1 MKDIIIEDQPE
12 LYEKLKPYIEY
23 MESVGF
29 YTDHEMKYFTPHN
42 KDNYEYFNNW
52 KFNVD
57 GEAQWVVD
65 LALSTFEPKI
75 EIYTWR
81 IRKFKKNEPRSLK
94 NRNNVPFG
102 MLNKM
107 ERDDFGDYAYESKI
121 VDNINDFKKEIGK
134 YLKTVKKF
142 KERIKLY
149 EMEKDFK

>member
-1 MKDIIIEDQPE
+1 MKDIIIEDQPV

-29 YTDHEMKYFTPHN
+29 YTDHDMKYFTAHN
-42 KDNYEYFNNW
+42 EDNYEYFNNW
-52 KFNVD
+52 KYNVD
-57 GEAQWVVD
+57 GDAQWVVD

-75 EIYTWR
+75 EIYTWK
-81 IRKFKKNEPRSLK
+81 IKKYKKDEPRSMK
-94 NRNNVPFG
+94 YKDVPFD
-102 MLNKM
+102 MHNKM
-107 ERDDFGDYAYESKI
+107 KRDGFGDYAYESKL

>member
-1 MKDIIIEDQPE
+1 MKDIIIEDQPV

-29 YTDHEMKYFTPHN
+29 YTDHDMKYFSPHN
-42 KDNYEYFNNW
+42 EDNYEYFNNW
-52 KFNVD
+52 KYNVD
-57 GEAQWVVD
+57 GDAQWVVD

-75 EIYTWR
+75 EVYTWR
-81 IRKFKKNEPRSLK
+81 IKKYKKNEPRSMK
-94 NRNNVPFG
+94 HKDVPFD
-102 MLNKM
+102 MHNKM
-107 ERDDFGDYAYESKI
+107 ERDGFGDYAYESKI

>member
-29 YTDHEMKYFTPHN
+29 YTDHDMKYFTPHN
-42 KDNYEYFNNW
+42 EDNYEYFNNW

-75 EIYTWR
+75 EVYTWR
-81 IRKFKKNEPRSLK
+81 IKKYKKNEPRSMK
-94 NRNNVPFG
+94 HKDVPFD
-102 MLNKM
+102 MHNKM
-107 ERDDFGDYAYESKI
+107 ERDGFGDYAYESKI
-121 VDNINDFKKEIGK
+121 VDNIKDFKKEIGK
-134 YLKTVKKF
+134 YLKTVKKY